1 MIRRSIRSECGSG
14 EPPCVVAWAARI
26 AVTMSICLW
35 LLVPVLLPPAPPG
48 QFLLANPW
56 SWWAWFGVVRALG
69 AGLFALATQA
79 VALSRFGAGLWR
91 ELLRL
96 AAFVTAFW
104 LVLGVGGAFF
114 QELRVVAPPPS
125 LYESVYRQ
133 TRARYPGSLP
143 SPLPRQR
150 SPVKE

>member
-1 MIRRSIRSECGSG
+1 MIRQPIKSDRGSSG
-14 EPPCVVAWAARI
+14 PPRVAAWAARI
-26 AVTMSICLW
+26 AVTASVCLW
-35 LLVPVLLPPAPPG
+35 LLVPVLLPPPSPG
-48 QFLLANPW
+48 QFLLAGPW
-56 SWWAWFGVVRALG
+56 SWRAWFVVVRALG
-69 AGLFALATQA
+69 TGLLALATQA
-79 VALSRFGAGLWR
+79 VVLPRFAAGPWR

-104 LVLGVGGAFF
+104 LVLGVGDAFF

-143 SPLPRQR
+143 SPVPRR